1 MILLVAQLIL
11 QNCPTFFMTI
21 WRPLKTAPPGVA
33 GAAGASLRHC
43 CVDGSKPVKEGL
55 SLGVGVDHHSLRL
68 VLGADTLS
76 PTEVGALS
84 VAVDL
89 I

>member
-43 CVDGSKPVKEGL
+43 TNLNRGDYSYVYNPYIPAQQFDLSKVVL
-55 SLGVGVDHHSLRL
+55 SD
-68 VLGADTLS
+68 
-76 PTEVGALS
+76 
-84 VAVDL
+84 
-89 I
+89 